1 MRVKKENAVGS
12 RQGRITEQGEESEV
26 EVELGSVSDGEEE
39 RGEG

>member
-1 MRVKKENAVGS
+1 MGS

-26 EVELGSVSDGEEE
+26 ELGSVSDGEEE